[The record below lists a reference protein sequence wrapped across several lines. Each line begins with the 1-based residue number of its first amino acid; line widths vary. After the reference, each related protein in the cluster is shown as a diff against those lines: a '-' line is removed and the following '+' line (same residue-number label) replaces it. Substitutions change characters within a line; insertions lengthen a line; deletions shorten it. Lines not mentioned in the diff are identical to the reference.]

1 MRVVF
6 IFLLLLFFRK
16 SGTLTIIGFDKPCVG
31 SVVGHRYSTYST
43 LTLLSISMGRGST
56 VCVDCA
62 SLARLIRLSLERD
75 TTIKTYSYSCFR
87 HPPQRPGVGDSAQ
100 QQLKAEFVAFNK
112 SIGLQSLAIFRRQY
126 RNLGKLPQE
135 FSKSLS
141 FIHCARLR
149 VSMDNR
155 A

>member
-16 SGTLTIIGFDKPCVG
+16 SGTLAILGFDKPCVG

-75 TTIKTYSYSCFR
+75 TTHKNLQLFMFPTPTPTAGGGRFR
-87 HPPQRPGVGDSAQ
+87 A
-100 QQLKAEFVAFNK
+100 ATT
-112 SIGLQSLAIFRRQY
+112 
-126 RNLGKLPQE
+126 
-135 FSKSLS
+135 
-141 FIHCARLR
+141 
-149 VSMDNR
+149 
-155 A
+155 